1 MEIALKNMTIE
12 EKLKL
17 MEEIWADLIKYENQI
32 PSPLWHKDILEER
45 EERIKNGQES
55 ILDWNEAKER
65 IRQSIK

>member
-1 MEIALKNMTIE
+1 MEVTLEKMTIE

-17 MEEIWADLIKYENQI
+17 MEELWTALLAQEEKI

-45 EERIKNGQES
+45 EEKIKKGQEAV
-55 ILDWNEAKER
+55 LDWNEAKEK

>member
-1 MEIALKNMTIE
+1 MEIALEKMTIE

-17 MEEIWADLIKYENQI
+17 IEEIWTDLIKHEDQI
-32 PSPLWHKDILEER
+32 SSPLWHKNILEER
-45 EERIKNGQES
+45 EKKIKNGQET